1 MHHFSRWL
9 IAALLVAGLAGIA
22 YLWWHKQQP
31 PALVPIAGAP
41 PVVLPGAAS
50 EPQAA
55 QLPAAAASAPAN
67 YPIEAIAPAA
77 GASAALPPLVADDD
91 NAVRDAV
98 IELLGR
104 EQVLSFLDLND
115 FARRIVA
122 TVDNLARGHAA
133 SRLWPVAPAPARFL
147 VVERDGRS
155 YIAGG
160 NADRYN
166 AFVRFVTGIDSDGA
180 VALYVRMY
188 PLLQKAYE
196 ELGYPGLYFNNRL
209 VEVIDQLLQTP
220 EPEAPIELTLTPVK
234 GPIAEKRP
242 WLRYEYADPAMEA
255 RPAGQK
261 ILLRMGLRNTGLLKA
276 KLRDLRRR
284 IAGRTI
290 N

>member
-1 MHHFSRWL
+1 MQHLSRWL
-9 IAALLVAGLAGIA
+9 IAAVLVAGLAGIG
-22 YLWWHKQQP
+22 YLWWQKQQG

-41 PVVLPGAAS
+41 PVAATVAATDS
-50 EPQAA
+50 LAQAPQ
-55 QLPAAAASAPAN
+55 QPASAPAN

-77 GASAALPPLVADDD
+77 GASATLPPLAADDR

-98 IELLGR
+98 IDLLGR

-115 FARRIVA
+115 FPRRIVA

-133 SRLWPVAPAPARFL
+133 SRLWPVSPAPARFL
-147 VVERDGRS
+147 VVEQDGRTT
-155 YIAGG
+155 IAGG

-196 ELGYPGLYFNNRL
+196 ELGYPGKYFNNRL

-220 EPEAPIELTLTPVK
+220 EPEAPIEITLTRVK

-242 WLRYEYADPAMEA
+242 WLRYEYADPGMEA

-261 ILLRMGLRNTGLLKA
+261 ILLRMGLRNTSLLKA
-276 KLRDLRRR
+276 KLRDLRQR

-290 N
+290 S